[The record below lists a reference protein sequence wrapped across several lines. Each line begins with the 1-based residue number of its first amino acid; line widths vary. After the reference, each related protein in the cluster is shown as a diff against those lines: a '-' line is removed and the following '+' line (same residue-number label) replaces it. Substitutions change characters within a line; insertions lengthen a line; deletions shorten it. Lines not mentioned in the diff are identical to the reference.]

1 MLIRGPSVTPG
12 YWTGPGQID
21 DPKTDGWF
29 PTGDLMKQGE
39 GDELWFFARKKDL
52 IIRGGSNISPVEIE
66 RVLRGHAAVRDVAV
80 VGIPDPVLGQRVAA
94 LVQLV
99 GEPGVDV
106 DKDILA
112 DAKKKLADFKVPERL
127 AIVTQIPRNALGK
140 VDRKS
145 VLAMMGES

>member
-1 MLIRGPSVTPG
+1 
-12 YWTGPGQID
+12 
-21 DPKTDGWF
+21 
-29 PTGDLMKQGE
+29 
-39 GDELWFFARKKDL
+39 
-52 IIRGGSNISPVEIE
+52 
-66 RVLRGHAAVRDVAV
+66 
-80 VGIPDPVLGQRVAA
+80 VAA